1 MSGHRGICALAVLLA
16 LAAPRPALAQVEP
29 PRPVEE
35 LEEQPPPPPRRAPP
49 KKVVA
54 PPPST
59 DGAGARPATRPAEI
73 PPRVTE
79 QPAPPPPAAAR
90 PLPPIIIPTAGDPE
104 LLATFQ
110 RWQQAEREGASR
122 TADAARND
130 LFGLRE
136 DLGISD
142 LEPMSMAMLRAAAE
156 RRKRQDVRSSLELAS
171 AAVTLSPSVPY
182 VYLGLARAQLA
193 DEPLALGRVLGSLR
207 AAASALSSDPRY
219 ARAAL
224 ADVGTALL
232 FAWVATAVAVMGVLV
247 LRHARVLFHDAR
259 HLLPRAVS
267 RWQAAALAL
276 LVLVLPLVFH
286 LGLAA
291 ELLLLLAALT
301 LYLSPVER
309 LVALVLVAGLG
320 AVPLVAGKLASA
332 TAFAGTPAEDAYLLE
347 RGGLEAAPAAARV
360 RARASDQRAAF
371 GELYALGRYEARRG
385 HLAEASVA
393 FHAASALR
401 ATDARLLTEEGNIAF
416 LEGKLD
422 RGAQLYQRAVEAD
435 PALPDP
441 YWNAA
446 KLHRR
451 RARAL
456 TDDTVGAEL
465 DRAQTALA
473 NAQRLDERL
482 LQRKDPPDDRPL
494 MNRLLLSP
502 PLPKSE
508 LDALA
513 DVGGRAARIR
523 SQAAASLLGALDPGW
538 GALLPLLLGG
548 VLVAVG
554 FARSGRGVSHACD
567 KCGRPVC
574 RRCDPQLS
582 MGSAF
587 CPQCVNVFARRG
599 VVPPLFKV
607 NKEMEVRRHRTR
619 SSRIAYGLGLLC
631 SGLGH
636 LFSGSALR
644 GAAYAFLFLFAA
656 ASFVTREGVLRA
668 PYGPA
673 PELVRIVPVAL
684 LVAAV
689 YFFSLRGLSRRA

>member
-1 MSGHRGICALAVLLA
+1 MASPVLRGTRALAVLLV
-16 LAAPRPALAQVEP
+16 LAGPGPAPGQVEP

-35 LEEQPPPPPRRAPP
+35 LEQEPPPRRPP
-49 KKVVA
+49 PRKA
-54 PPPST
+54 PPPEV
-59 DGAGARPATRPAEI
+59 APAPARPAARPAEA
-73 PPRVTE
+73 PARSPE
-79 QPAPPPPAAAR
+79 PPAPAPSPAPR
-90 PLPPIIIPTAGDPE
+90 PLPPLIVPTAGDPE
-104 LLATFQ
+104 LVAAFR

-122 TADAARND
+122 IADAARSD
-130 LFGLRE
+130 LFALRE

-156 RRKRQDVRSSLELAS
+156 RRQRQDPRGGLELAA

-182 VYLGLARAQLA
+182 VYLGLARAQVA
-193 DEPLALGRVLGSLR
+193 DEPLALGRVAGALR
-207 AAASALSSDPRY
+207 AAAWALWKDPRY
-219 ARAAL
+219 SRAAL

-232 FAWVATAVAVMGVLV
+232 FAWVATAVAVMAVLV
-247 LRHARVLFHDAR
+247 LRHARVLFHDAH

-267 RWQAAALAL
+267 RWQSTALTL

-286 LGLAA
+286 LGLAV
-291 ELLLLLAALT
+291 ELLLIIAALT
-301 LYLSPVER
+301 LYLSPTER
-309 LVALVLVAGLG
+309 LVAFILVAGLG
-320 AVPLVAGKLASA
+320 AVPLVAGKLVSA

-360 RARASDQRAAF
+360 RARASDQRASF

-393 FHAASALR
+393 FQAASSLR
-401 ATDARLLTEEGNIAF
+401 SADARLLTEEGNIAF
-416 LEGKLD
+416 VEGKLD
-422 RGAQLYQRAVEAD
+422 RGAQLYQRATESD

-441 YWNAA
+441 YWNLA

-451 RARAL
+451 RARML
-456 TDDTVGAEL
+456 GDDTVGAEL

-473 NAQRLDERL
+473 SAQRLDERL
-482 LQRKDPPDDRPL
+482 TQRPDPPDDRPL
-494 MNRLLLSP
+494 VNRLLLSP
-502 PLPKSE
+502 ALPRSE

-513 DVGGRAARIR
+513 DAGGRAARVR
-523 SQAAASLLGALDPGW
+523 SQAAASLLGGLDPAWAAFLPLVAG
-538 GALLPLLLGG
+538 GALLGLGLWRG
-548 VLVAVG
+548 
-554 FARSGRGVSHACD
+554 GRGVSHACD

-574 RRCDPQLS
+574 RRCDPDLS
-582 MGSAF
+582 IGSQF

-599 VVPPLFKV
+599 VVPPMFKV

-619 SSRIAYGLGLLC
+619 SSRIAYALGLLC

-636 LFSGSALR
+636 LFSGAALP
-644 GAAYAFLFLFAA
+644 GAGYAFLFLFAA
-656 ASFVTREGVLRA
+656 ACFVTRDGVLRA

-673 PELVRIVPVAL
+673 PELVRILPVAL
-684 LVAAV
+684 LFGAV